1 MPRELRNRARRG
13 ASKAA
18 EHDGDASAR
27 ASGRPA
33 RRSDGGTTTM
43 TTTRATKSSER
54 GDAWSSKGGGA
65 AFAALACGIAVVLG
79 AYTYGMFRWFV

>member
-18 EHDGDASAR
+18 EDDGDASAR

-33 RRSDGGTTTM
+33 RRSVGGTTTS
-43 TTTRATKSSER
+43 RATKSSER

>member
-1 MPRELRNRARRG
+1 
-13 ASKAA
+13 
-18 EHDGDASAR
+18 
-27 ASGRPA
+27 
-33 RRSDGGTTTM
+33 M

-54 GDAWSSKGGGA
+54 GDAWSYKGGGA